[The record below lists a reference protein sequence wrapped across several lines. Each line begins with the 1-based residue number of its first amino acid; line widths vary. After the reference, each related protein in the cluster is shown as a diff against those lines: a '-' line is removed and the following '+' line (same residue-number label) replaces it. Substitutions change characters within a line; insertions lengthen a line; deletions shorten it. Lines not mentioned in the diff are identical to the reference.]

1 MTFEEVI
8 QQIDQRKFKPV
19 YFLHGVEAY
28 FIDKIVDHASA
39 TILSEGERDFNQTIL
54 YAKDTQ
60 PLTIVDT
67 AVRLPMMSE
76 YQVVIVKEAQEYNK
90 ASQWEQLEKYVE
102 NPSNSTILIF
112 AHKYKTLDKRSRFY
126 KVVSKKGVVFE
137 SPEIKEYQVG
147 AWVKEFLK
155 QKKYP
160 ITDKAVSLI
169 TEFVGADLSRIVNEL
184 EKLFILIPEGT
195 QINEKHV
202 EQHIGISKDYN
213 VFELVNAIAERDI
226 IKANKI
232 VNYFSQNPKAGPL
245 VLVLGQLHGL
255 YQKLFKV
262 HFAQTEDPS
271 KIASL
276 LKVHPF
282 VAKSMVQ
289 NKKKHPAKMISR
301 NFSILREYDLLS
313 KGVGTTGIPDAELM
327 KELIYKLL
335 H

>member
-8 QQIDQRKFKPV
+8 QQIDQRKFRPV
-19 YFLHGVEAY
+19 YFLHGAEAY
-28 FIDKIVDHASA
+28 FIDKIVDHAAA
-39 TILSEGERDFNQTIL
+39 TILGEAERDFNQTIL

-60 PLTIVDT
+60 PLTVVDT

-76 YQVVIVKEAQEYNK
+76 FQVVIVKEAQEYNK

-102 NPSNSTILIF
+102 NPNSSTILIF

-147 AWVKEFLK
+147 AWVKDFLK

-169 TEFVGADLSRIVNEL
+169 TESVGSDLSRIVNEL
-184 EKLFILIPEGT
+184 EKLFILIPQGT

-301 NFSILREYDLLS
+301 NFSILREYDMLS
-313 KGVGTTGIPDAELM
+313 KGVGTTGIPDSELM

>member
-8 QQIDQRKFKPV
+8 QQFDQRKFKPV
-19 YFLHGVEAY
+19 YFLNGVEAY
-28 FIDKIVDHASA
+28 FIDKIVDHAAA

-60 PLTIVDT
+60 PLTVVDT

-102 NPSNSTILIF
+102 NPNNSTILIF

-169 TEFVGADLSRIVNEL
+169 TESVGSDLSRIVNEL
-184 EKLFILIPEGT
+184 EKLFILIPQGT

-245 VLVLGQLHGL
+245 VLVLSQLHGL

-301 NFSILREYDLLS
+301 NFSVLREYDLLS